1 MTTLPPTPRWVSTAL
16 TAKFDVQVNGVA
28 VPWLPESPE
37 YRPWSGE
44 GIEIVRRAVTPQAIV
59 TLFLRGLPDDEAM
72 AWWCN
77 ATANTEAEGISGTP
91 LANVRVVIQDALCH
105 LWNRGRRFSEVKE
118 SRGGRL
124 TVALMEGDDLQDLLA
139 GQSLSCGGV
148 VWLTPEGEARED
160 GSVVSHATDWHEWQE
175 WTNPHVLLGTSKF
188 DSYVSFLT
196 SEQNR
201 LRFPDPLHR
210 AIFGCLEQPGATGAQ
225 NDFCWIPKIAYESE
239 IVQSVWQEGCRPTHF
254 YDERGRLLRSVPDKT
269 VYWNGRPVG
278 HDDTGAKGWRGHDR
292 QHYSLNY
299 LCGLAAVCDD
309 PLVWLEVRHQVE
321 LWIANHPVSSG
332 TPKDSLDS
340 PRAVGRAMAAGVKLW
355 LLTRDERLKAQILRR
370 ADRVHAVLSEHMA
383 QRMGVMEYA
392 HLGSVPGK
400 SLNFL
405 DERGSFS
412 TDGGGDIEVQLGER
426 GGGHITSATTIG
438 PILEVRAPDP
448 RALPVNHWR
457 PWEEATAAIGMAM
470 VARVFGRPQDYW
482 SSAVLALNV
491 MQTGYRDDGQ
501 IAFAMAWPTPPKE
514 EQRPGLTVQWADGTE
529 FRLWCRAALQWVE
542 LLTKPVVLK
551 GELPEVGTGEVATLG
566 SWVFATKEESTPL
579 AQAIEAAGGYSPVH
593 DQAQAL
599 LALTPAPSDPVQL
612 AAWERW
618 CVNWEAVGE

>member
-28 VPWLPESPE
+28 VPWLPEPPE

-59 TLFLRGLPDDEAM
+59 TLFLRGRPDDEAM
-72 AWWCN
+72 AWWCSV
-77 ATANTEAEGISGTP
+77 TANTEAEGISGTP

-105 LWNRGRRFSEVKE
+105 LWNRGRRFAEVKE

-160 GSVVSHATDWHEWQE
+160 GSFASHATDWHEWQK
-175 WTNPHVLLGTSKF
+175 WTHPHVLLGTSKF
-188 DSYVSFLT
+188 DSYVSYLT

-225 NDFCWIPKIAYESE
+225 NDFCWIPTIANESE

-254 YDERGRLLRSVPDKT
+254 YNERGRILRSVPDKT

-278 HDDTGAKGWRGHDR
+278 HDETGAKGWRGHDR

-355 LLTRDERLKAQILRR
+355 LLTKDERLRQQILRR
-370 ADRVHAVLSEHMA
+370 ADRVHAVLSDRIRESE
-383 QRMGVMEYA
+383 QPV
-392 HLGSVPGK
+392 
-400 SLNFL
+400 
-405 DERGSFS
+405 
-412 TDGGGDIEVQLGER
+412 
-426 GGGHITSATTIG
+426 
-438 PILEVRAPDP
+438 LEVRGPDP
-448 RALPVNHWR
+448 RALDVPHHR

-482 SSAVLALNV
+482 TSAVLALNV

-501 IAFAMAWPTPPKE
+501 IAFAMAWPTPAK
-514 EQRPGLTVQWADGTE
+514 QDLQPGVNVVYADQTE
-529 FRLWCRAALQWVE
+529 MRLWVRAALQWVE
-542 LLTKPVVLK
+542 WLTKPVVLK